1 MIGAVTALQRAL
13 AAENAAVYG
22 YGVAGA
28 HLSGDQRA
36 AAQRYWTKHREARD
50 AITEMITKL
59 GATPVAAL
67 AVYSLPVTVDSV
79 ATAVALAT
87 VLEDGV
93 TAAYLTVVAVAP
105 LRRYAALAM
114 QDSAVRAAYW
124 RGSTEAFPGM
134 SS

>member
-1 MIGAVTALQRAL
+1 MIGAVAALQGAL

-28 HLSGDQRA
+28 HLSGAQQA

-50 AITEMITKL
+50 DLTEMITKL

-67 AVYSLPVTVDSV
+67 AVYALPVTVDSA
-79 ATAVALAT
+79 ATAAALAT

-93 TAAYLTVVAVAP
+93 ISAYLAMVAVTG
-105 LRRYAALAM
+105 LREHAALAM
-114 QDSAVRAAYW
+114 QDGAVRAAYW
-124 RGSTEAFPGM
+124 RGSTVAFPGL